1 MPFLPH
7 RKCFLYQSCVFCP
20 KYPISIFFNH
30 FLSHFSS
37 FLPHYWLRF
46 PDFSVLPPFWK
57 YLSLSNTSF
66 YVMSDARHS
75 GGRREAEGRQNEGRT
90 KARLKK
96 RWQKDIITRMPHT
109 SSFDTFFPLV
119 TYIVC
124 FLCLYLHSVSR
135 GDHIHAFALSATKFA
150 ISVNIKT

>member
-20 KYPISIFFNH
+20 KYPISIFFYH

-46 PDFSVLPPFWK
+46 LGFSVLPPFWK

-75 GGRREAEGRQNEGRT
+75 GGRREAERRQNEGRT
-90 KARLKK
+90 KARL
-96 RWQKDIITRMPHT
+96 QKDIITRMPHT
-109 SSFDTFFPLV
+109 SSFDTFFHLSHTSYAFYAYICTRFQEET
-119 TYIVC
+119 TYT
-124 FLCLYLHSVSR
+124 LSR
-135 GDHIHAFALSATKFA
+135 YQQQCSQSA
-150 ISVNIKT
+150 